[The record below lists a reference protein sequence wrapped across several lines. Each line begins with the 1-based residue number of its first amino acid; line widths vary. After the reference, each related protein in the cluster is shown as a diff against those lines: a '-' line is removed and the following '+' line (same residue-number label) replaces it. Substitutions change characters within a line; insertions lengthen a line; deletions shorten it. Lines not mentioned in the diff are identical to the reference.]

1 MVSAGGPNRRRPSS
15 NPRRGEHAQINSSG
29 IMDSL
34 LLINDGRG
42 EGPVGLYGVLAVL
55 QPKLEGAD
63 GVSHKTVFT
72 GDY

>member
-1 MVSAGGPNRRRPSS
+1 
-15 NPRRGEHAQINSSG
+15 
-29 IMDSL
+29 MDSL

-72 GDY
+72 GDYWWHVFGLAHLVNNFSFKEITTQG